1 MRNLKIAGFIIKIEN
16 NFSFRE
22 SNLTGFH
29 FITGSKT
36 AIGSFDSIL
45 FI

>member
-22 SNLTGFH
+22 SNLTSN

-36 AIGSFDSIL
+36 AIGSFDSIF